1 MPLEMSSELRF
12 PMGAS
17 LPISESTIEEF
28 LIVVRRINSTVGKQ
42 KIIETFKQYFSRV
55 SGEHYAQSSSLSW
68 AETDL
73 NHHASCASADAPGFI
88 AAFCDACESLEN
100 NGVAVPD
107 NNYINRLLE
116 KHNVPYRILENTLL
130 ETANYITLPQ
140 PSPSAATVVTRAL
153 ADAKALIGQSN
164 ASSAIDRVHTALHGY
179 IINLCQESGLEIIE
193 NVTTSKAFKLLREN
207 HPAFDNEG
215 HRSEDV
221 VRVLQAFATS
231 IDSFST
237 IRNKASLAHAN
248 ILLDEPE
255 ATAVV
260 NAMYTIFRYIQDC
273 LQRGMSNG

>member
-12 PMGAS
+12 PMGAL
-17 LPISESTIEEF
+17 LPISESATEEF
-28 LIVVRRINSTVGKQ
+28 LIVVRRINSTIGKQ

-55 SGEHYAQSSSLSW
+55 SGEYYAQSSSLSW

-73 NHHASCASADAPGFI
+73 NHHASCASSDAPGFI
-88 AAFCDACESLEN
+88 AAFCDACENLAN

-107 NNYINRLLE
+107 NNYINKLLE
-116 KHNVPYRILENTLL
+116 KHNVPYRILDNTLQ
-130 ETANYITLPQ
+130 ETADYITPPE
-140 PSPSAATVVTRAL
+140 PSPSAATVVARAL

-193 NVTTSKAFKLLREN
+193 NITTSKAFKLLREN

-221 VRVLQAFATS
+221 MRVLQAFATS

-273 LQRGMSNG
+273 LQRVMSNG